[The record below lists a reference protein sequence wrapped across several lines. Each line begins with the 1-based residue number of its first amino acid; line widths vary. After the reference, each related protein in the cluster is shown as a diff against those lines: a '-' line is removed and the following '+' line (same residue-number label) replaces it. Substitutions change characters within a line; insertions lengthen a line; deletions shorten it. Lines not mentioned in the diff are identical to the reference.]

1 MFFTFCRILGIQ
13 YLHLISLIVSRTPL
27 CNTLLWASRITK
39 IVKWESV
46 GNNIGYFLS
55 YGNDELA
62 NLPRQR
68 KRPCSS
74 IKTFKFFF
82 KSSYFFEWNTR
93 WIYRNHRF
101 DAAWTSSVLIMPKL
115 ISETFFLFY
124 FLLALFLI
132 LRYALIFLQTYE
144 QAL

>member
-1 MFFTFCRILGIQ
+1 MFFTFYQILGIQ

-27 CNTLLWASRITK
+27 CNTLLWASWITRT
-39 IVKWESV
+39 VKWESV

-55 YGNDELA
+55 YGNDELS

-68 KRPCSS
+68 KMTFSS

-93 WIYRNHRF
+93 WICRNHRF
-101 DAAWTSSVLIMPKL
+101 DATWISSVLIMPKL
-115 ISETFFLFY
+115 ISGTFFSILFSTCCY
-124 FLLALFLI
+124 IFI
-132 LRYALIFLQTYE
+132 LRFNFYTNL
-144 QAL
+144 